1 MPEDV
6 NPCLIM
12 INKQPHIPI
21 AHPSKNILTT
31 MPICTIEEYAIIT
44 FISLNDMIRTLD
56 NTPPIKAALRV
67 KILVLALKMKSLERI
82 KPKPPNLSNTPARI
96 IEPITGASTWALG
109 NHRWNPKQGSLTKNP
124 KTRNREIPALLLKSE
139 SRMHE

>member
-1 MPEDV
+1 
-6 NPCLIM
+6 
-12 INKQPHIPI
+12 
-21 AHPSKNILTT
+21 
-31 MPICTIEEYAIIT
+31 
-44 FISLNDMIRTLD
+44 MIRTLD

-139 SRMHE
+139 RFQPKYNIIVNYLRGMMNTKLEALEI